1 MAQYHA
7 VTVLENLG
15 LLQLDRGRLDQLPA
29 SSIWLRIPGGLWRE
43 RALNYDRHARRGS
56 HKGGDPMRAPV
67 RRQ

>member
-29 SSIWLRIPGGLWRE
+29 SSIW
-43 RALNYDRHARRGS
+43 RRGS
-56 HKGGDPMRAPV
+56 HKAAT
-67 RRQ
+67 Q